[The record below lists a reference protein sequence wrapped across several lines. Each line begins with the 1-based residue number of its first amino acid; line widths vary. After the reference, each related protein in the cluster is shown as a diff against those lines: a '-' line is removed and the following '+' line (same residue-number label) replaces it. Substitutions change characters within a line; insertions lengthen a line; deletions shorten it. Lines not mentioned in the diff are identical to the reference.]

1 MWKQNEPGSSNAYNS
16 GGGAAPSAP
25 PSYQEAINESPQD
38 NLRHRFP
45 QGVSGV
51 AGGNEQGQNSRQSR
65 LNAIVQRYEISEF
78 FASRLAQKLNSF
90 KIVFIFDD
98 SGSMS
103 TRLDE
108 SPLNHGS
115 YQATRWD
122 ELKYFAQ
129 IGLDIANIFNTDG
142 SDVYFLNRPMARA
155 VKSFNDLY
163 PYLINEPSG

>member
-1 MWKQNEPGSSNAYNS
+1 MWKQNEPGYSNAYNS
-16 GGGAAPSAP
+16 GGAAPSAP
-25 PSYQEAINESPQD
+25 PSYQEAINESPQN

-45 QGVSGV
+45 QGAGGI
-51 AGGNEQGQNSRQSR
+51 AGGNEQGPNSRQSR
-65 LNAIVQRYEISEF
+65 LNAIVQKYEISEL
-78 FASRLAQKLNSF
+78 FARKLTQKLNSF

-129 IGLDIANIFNTDG
+129 IGLDIANIFNTEG
-142 SDVYFLNRPMARA
+142 TDVFFLNRPMARA